1 MITWSDPKYI
11 NNKLFKTFILLF
23 VFPNTTFFF
32 LHWGCASQILPVA
45 TEILSLGQIKEN
57 TFYKF
62 YGIMKLWNSTSTKF
76 KGTGSRR
83 CLDMDWRSETCWQGV
98 AVVSTVTSQEIQTWP
113 FCVEFVSLDNSRIPR
128 FSDFF
133 PQYKNTIK
141 WLNWTLI
148 IKKCNIKMSSSFIN
162 SNRMINTLVH
172 HLLLLLN
179 KL

>member
-83 CLDMDWRSETCWQGV
+83 CLDMDWRSETGWQGV
-98 AVVSTVTSQEIQTWP
+98 AVVSTVTSQEQDSNVAAAFLCGVCLFGQLQNTSVLWLLSTIQKH
-113 FCVEFVSLDNSRIPR
+113 
-128 FSDFF
+128 
-133 PQYKNTIK
+133 YKVVK
-141 WLNWTLI
+141 L
-148 IKKCNIKMSSSFIN
+148 N
-162 SNRMINTLVH
+162 SNY
-172 HLLLLLN
+172 
-179 KL
+179 